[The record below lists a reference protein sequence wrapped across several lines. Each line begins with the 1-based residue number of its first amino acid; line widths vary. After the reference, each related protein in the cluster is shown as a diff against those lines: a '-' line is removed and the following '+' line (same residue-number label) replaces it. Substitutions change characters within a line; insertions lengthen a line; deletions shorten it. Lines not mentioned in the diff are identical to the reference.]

1 MTAENWSSRSVG
13 AGWQHRFFY
22 FLIRLGGRHIAY
34 PFLYPVVLYYL
45 VCRPDQRRKS
55 RYYLDRRF
63 PGRRGFA
70 ALKDSYHMIMGLS
83 RSLVDRALVGICGPQ
98 ILQTEFPEGERL
110 FNLAKAGKGLI
121 ILTTHVGC
129 WQSAMIYLSKLKRPI
144 HMLMQQDEGDIDR
157 HYFEHS
163 GEKNPFRM
171 IDPTGFLGGT
181 LEMVAALQQ
190 GDVVCIMGDRLK
202 GAEENS
208 LAVDF
213 LGAPVNFPVAAW
225 KLAAVTETPLAIL
238 FPLKTGPDRYSIDL
252 AEVIKIKPEDARP
265 IERLH
270 PYLTRY
276 VKKLEELCIK
286 EPFQFFNFYDMWE
299 RKRNCLTH
307 RQTIHKNK
315 TSKRESNDN

>member
-1 MTAENWSSRSVG
+1 MTSENNKKWSSRSVG
-13 AGWQHRFFY
+13 APWQHRFFY

-45 VCRPDQRRKS
+45 LFKPEERRKS

-63 PGRRGFA
+63 PEHQGFA
-70 ALKDSYHMIMGLS
+70 ALSDSFRMLMGLS
-83 RSLVDRALVGICGPQ
+83 RSLVDRALVGICGPE
-98 ILQTEFPEGERL
+98 ILHTEFPEGQRL
-110 FNLAKAGKGLI
+110 ADLAAADEGLI

-129 WQSAMIYLSKLKRPI
+129 WQAAMVYLTKLKGPV

-163 GEKNPFRM
+163 GQENPCRI

-181 LEMVAALQQ
+181 LEMVAALNK
-190 GDVVCIMGDRLK
+190 GESVSIMGDRRQ

-213 LGAPVNFPVAAW
+213 LGAPVHFPAAAW
-225 KLAAVTETPLAIL
+225 KLAAVTGAPIAVL
-238 FPLKTGPDRYSIDL
+238 FPIKTGPDRYRIEL
-252 AEVIKIKPEDARP
+252 AEVIKVPKQESRP
-265 IERLH
+265 LKRLT

-276 VKKLEELCIK
+276 VRALENLCTK
-286 EPFQFFNFYDMWE
+286 EPYQFFNFYDMWE
-299 RKRNCLTH
+299 EQPKP
-307 RQTIHKNK
+307 
-315 TSKRESNDN
+315 